1 MRELKTIEI
10 DGKEHVVV
18 VPENWEYDLP
28 TKLFQSRF
36 ADGEVETTFASI
48 KRLGNKKVAITGDG
62 RKYLLA

>member
-1 MRELKTIEI
+1 MQELKTIQV
-10 DGKEHVVV
+10 DGKEHVVA
-18 VPENWEYDLP
+18 VPKSWEYDLV

-48 KRLGNKKVAITGDG
+48 KRLGTAKVAITGDG